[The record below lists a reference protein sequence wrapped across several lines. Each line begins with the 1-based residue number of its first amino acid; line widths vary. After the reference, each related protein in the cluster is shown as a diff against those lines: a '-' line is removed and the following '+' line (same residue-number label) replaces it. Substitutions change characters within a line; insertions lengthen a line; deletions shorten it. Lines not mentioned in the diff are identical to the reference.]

1 MGKELITMSDWK
13 KKLKI
18 AFKKFVRWILR
29 KYKKEIKR
37 YVNEWIDIKL
47 IEMQK
52 VVSEEVRKRVR
63 NEVVAKAIEENIDIY
78 SSAGANTVKQ
88 IISESL
94 DKLES

>member
-1 MGKELITMSDWK
+1 MSDWK